1 MGLDGMGGV
10 DGRTDTWRDE
20 WMCGWMEGQLDNAAF
35 MGSQNSPESQHPIH
49 LQCLPLELHVPQLK
63 AISPTAFPQPHTLG
77 SGSSQRGRSAA
88 VGLGQPSSYSS
99 GCAGVAGEPF
109 LRGKKTERDKKKCC
123 LRQKKRP
130 HWTPIAA
137 QLPPAPP
144 RPPLADRERSA
155 PD

>member
-1 MGLDGMGGV
+1 
-10 DGRTDTWRDE
+10 
-20 WMCGWMEGQLDNAAF
+20 MCGWMEGQLDNAAF

-77 SGSSQRGRSAA
+77 LGSSQRGRSAA

-109 LRGKKTERDKKKCC
+109 LRGKKNRE
-123 LRQKKRP
+123 RQKEVLSQAEERSP
-130 HWTPIAA
+130 LDTHSST
-137 QLPPAPP
+137 APP
-144 RPPLADRERSA
+144 RPPTPPPRRQGKVS
-155 PD
+155 P